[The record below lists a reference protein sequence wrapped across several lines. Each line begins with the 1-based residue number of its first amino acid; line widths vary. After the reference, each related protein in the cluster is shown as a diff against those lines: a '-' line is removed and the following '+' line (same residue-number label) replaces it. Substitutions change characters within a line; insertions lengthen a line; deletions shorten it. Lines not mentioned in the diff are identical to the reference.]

1 MLQPVLSKTLEQPV
15 AEQPLCPNCGRGM
28 RLYCVQSTDA
38 PDYEQR
44 VFSCSECAQQKTILV
59 KHE

>member
-28 RLYCVQSTDA
+28 RLYFVQSTDA
-38 PDYEQR
+38 PGCEQR

>member
-1 MLQPVLSKTLEQPV
+1 MLQPDLAKTVEQPV

-28 RLYCVQSTDA
+28 WLYCVQPA
-38 PDYEQR
+38 AAGHEKR

-59 KHE
+59 KRE